1 MVDDAVAS
9 LVPESLIL
17 DEWLYQWSTN
27 RLPNPDVVIY
37 KDGARD
43 SANTMRVIEA
53 SGLTQKCRI
62 GNTPFLIASRKTT
75 TYCR

>member
-17 DEWLYQWSTN
+17 DEWAYQWAVN
-27 RLPNPDVVIY
+27 QLPNPDVVIY
-37 KDGARD
+37 KDGAWD
-43 SANTMRVIEA
+43 SANTMRVIKA
-53 SGLTQKCRI
+53 SGLTQRCRI
-62 GNTPFLIASRKTT
+62 DNTPFLIASREGT